1 VGAEDDHDVVD
12 GAAAHPLQHRF
23 DQEPLLG

>member
-1 VGAEDDHDVVD
+1 VGAEDDDDIVY